1 MLPLLAIPAAL
12 IAGLLGYAATRPGT
26 FRVQRT
32 TRIAAAPERIAPF
45 ITDFHR
51 WAEWSPYEKM
61 DPELKKTFSGAESGP
76 GAAYAWEGKKTGIG
90 RMEILE
96 VAPHRVCI
104 KLDFE
109 KPFKANNT
117 AEFTFTPTAG
127 VTTVTWAIDGPQ
139 PFVSKLMGVFINM
152 DRMIGRDF
160 ETGLANLK
168 AVAEG

>member
-12 IAGLLGYAATRPGT
+12 IAGVLGYAATRPGH

-32 TRIAAAPERIAPF
+32 TRIAAPPERIAPF

-61 DPELKKTFSGAESGP
+61 DPEMKKTFSGAASGP

-96 VAPHRVCI
+96 VTPSRI
-104 KLDFE
+104 GIQLDFE
-109 KPFKANNT
+109 KPFTAHNI

-127 VTTVTWAIDGPQ
+127 TTTVTWAMGGPQ
-139 PFVSKLMGVFINM
+139 PFSHKVMGVFINM
-152 DRMIGRDF
+152 DRMVGRDF

-168 AVAEG
+168 AAAEG